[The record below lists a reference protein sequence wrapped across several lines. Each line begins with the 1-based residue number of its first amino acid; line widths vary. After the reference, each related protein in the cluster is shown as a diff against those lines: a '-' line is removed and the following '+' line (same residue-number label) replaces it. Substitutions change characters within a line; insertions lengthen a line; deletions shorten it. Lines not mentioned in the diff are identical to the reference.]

1 MTRVRSLDKLLDLTL
16 VVKNIF
22 IYFQILDEA

>member
-16 VVKNIF
+16 VVENIF